1 MNCNQ
6 LLVKPWTYIKCIVVK
21 IIFIDTSTELI
32 TEISS
37 IKFADG
43 LKLGTYCIIIIKI
56 TNKLN

>member
-6 LLVKPWTYIKCIVVK
+6 LLEKPWTYIKYIVVK
-21 IIFIDTSTELI
+21 IIVINRSTELI

-43 LKLGTYCIIIIKI
+43 QLLGTHCIVIIKI